1 MNSVF
6 NTHNHECDL
15 CIVGGGLSGM
25 CAAIAAARHGISVV
39 IMQDRPLFGGN
50 ASSEIRMWVSGAG
63 GANCRETGIIEEIM
77 LENLY
82 RNPERSYPIWDSILY
97 EFVINEKNIT
107 YILNCS
113 CLDAEMDGNKV
124 TRVTGWQ
131 TTTQSFHTVEAKYFA
146 DCSGDSILAPLT
158 NAEFRIGREGRA
170 EFGESIAPEKPDRK
184 TMGLTCLMTAREGE
198 RAVKFTAP
206 EWAYK
211 YTRDDLSPYRIPDMK
226 DPSENYWYMEL
237 GGEDDSIADTEILRD
252 KLLRVAFGIWDYIK
266 NSGDY
271 EADNWSLDFVGFLPG
286 KRESRRYV
294 GDHILTQNEVRD
306 EGKFEDTVA
315 FGGWPMDDHNPAGIA
330 TKESPNVFHPAPSQ
344 YGIPY
349 RSLYS
354 INIDNLFFAGRNISA
369 THAAM
374 SSTRVMATCALLGQ
388 AVGTAAAI
396 AAKRGTSPR
405 GVYELY
411 LDELKSTL
419 MEDDAYL
426 PRNTLSSS
434 ELTKRARIT
443 SSGEFAE
450 KLTNGHARP
459 IGDDENAWV
468 GKCGDYIELT
478 FDSSEYVNEIR
489 LTLDSDLNRK
499 TTGSDGYMDRKGT
512 VCNVARDM
520 PFVHLPKTLIKHITV
535 KALDE
540 DGDWVD
546 AAEIK
551 DIKRRVVY
559 IPVNKKTKAVR
570 IIPNSS
576 YGNETVKIFTLD
588 AR

>member
-6 NTHNHECDL
+6 KNHEHECDL

-25 CAAIAAARHGISVV
+25 CAAIAAARHGASVV
-39 IMQDRPLFGGN
+39 IMQDRPMFGGN
-50 ASSEIRMWVSGAG
+50 ASSEIRMWVSGASG
-63 GANCRETGIIEEIM
+63 KNSRETGIIEEIL

-82 RNPERSYPIWDSILY
+82 RNPERGYPIWDSILY
-97 EFVINEKNIT
+97 EFVMNEKNIT
-107 YILNCS
+107 SILNCS
-113 CLDAEMDGNKV
+113 CLDAKMDGNTVKEV
-124 TRVTGWQ
+124 CGWQ
-131 TTTQSFHTVEAKYFA
+131 TTTQSFHTVRAKYFA

-158 NAEFRIGREGRA
+158 NAEFRLGREGRD
-170 EFGESIAPEKPDRK
+170 EFSESIAPLTPDKK
-184 TMGLTCLMTAREGE
+184 TMGLSCLITAREGD
-198 RAVKFTAP
+198 RKIKFIPPT
-206 EWAYK
+206 WANK
-211 YTRDDLSPYRIPDMK
+211 YTREDLAPYRIPDMK

-252 KLLRVAFGIWDYIK
+252 RLLRVAFGIWDYIK

-294 GDHILTQNEVRD
+294 GDHIITQNEVRD

-354 INIDNLFFAGRNISA
+354 KNIANLFFAGRNISA

-396 AAKRGTSPR
+396 ATKYGLSPR
-405 GVYELY
+405 GVYEEKIE
-411 LDELKSTL
+411 ELKDTL
-419 MEDDAYL
+419 MEDDSYL
-426 PRNTLSSS
+426 PRNKIKPSP
-434 ELTKRARIT
+434 LTAKAKIT
-443 SSGEFAE
+443 SNGRYAE

-459 IGDDENAWV
+459 IGDEENAWE
-468 GKCGDYIELT
+468 GRCGDYIELD
-478 FDSSEYVNEIR
+478 FDSPERVNEIR
-489 LTLDSDLNRK
+489 LTLDSDLNRQ
-499 TTGSDGYMDRKGT
+499 TIGANGYMHRKGT
-512 VCNVARDM
+512 VCNVAKDM
-520 PFVHLPKTLIKHITV
+520 PLVHLPETLVSSV
-535 KALDE
+535 KVECLTDDGKWETASSLD
-540 DGDWVD
+540 G
-546 AAEIK
+546 
-551 DIKRRVVY
+551 IKRRVVY
-559 IPVNKKTKAVR
+559 LPVGKTTRAVR
-570 IIPNSS
+570 VVPLSS
-576 YGNETVKIFTLD
+576 YGSEVIKIFTLD